1 MICPAS
7 SAVERLHCRQ
17 RVGGS
22 NPSPGSVTFPPF
34 TSPSCNAAGRRS
46 WLSSP
51 ATTAANNLP
60 PACAIVVQR
69 NCRRPAT
76 RYTIPDGGSF
86 IASGGALR

>member
-1 MICPAS
+1 M
-7 SAVERLHCRQ
+7 
-17 RVGGS
+17 
-22 NPSPGSVTFPPF
+22 TFPPF

-60 PACAIVVQR
+60 PASAIVAQR
-69 NCRRPAT
+69 NWRRPVLGT
-76 RYTIPDGGSF
+76 NPDGAPF